1 MIGMSNSFL
10 YDITILLYALSVL
23 GYFID
28 FLQNNRRVNIFAFWL
43 LSIVWVLQSIF
54 LIINLIQL
62 ERFPFF
68 TLFEGLLLYVWL
80 IVTLSLVI
88 NRFFKVDFF
97 VFFANVFGF
106 IIMSIHLFA
115 PKEHVSTAAAQQL
128 MSELLIIHISMA
140 MLSYSAFSLAF
151 IFSIMYI
158 FQHNMLKKK
167 KWGKR
172 LIRLG
177 NLSQLENLSY
187 VSTIIAVPMLFFSL
201 VLGMIWAYIKVPD
214 FFWYDAKVL
223 LSFLVILIYSSYL
236 YLKVGKGKQGKDIA
250 LWNIA
255 GFLVILINLF
265 LSSELTNFHLWNR

>member
-1 MIGMSNSFL
+1 MFGFTNSLIYDLMI
-10 YDITILLYALSVL
+10 TLYALSVL

-28 FLQNNRRVNIFAFWL
+28 FLQNNRKANVFAFWL
-43 LSIVWVLQSIF
+43 LSIVWVLQTVS
-54 LIINLIQL
+54 LVLTLL
-62 ERFPFF
+62 EFNRFPFL
-68 TLFEGLLLYVWL
+68 TIFEGLFFYVWL

-88 NRFFKVDFF
+88 NWFFTVDFF

-115 PKEHVSTAAAQQL
+115 PKENISTAAAEQL

-140 MLSYSAFSLAF
+140 MLSYGAFALAF

-158 FQHNMLKKK
+158 FQHHLLKKK

-177 NLSQLENLSY
+177 DLTQLDSLAYS
-187 VSTIIAVPMLFFSL
+187 STIIAVPMLALSL
-201 VLGMIWAYIKVPD
+201 VLGVIWAYIKIEA
-214 FFWYDAKVL
+214 FHWYDAKVL
-223 LSFLVILIYSSYL
+223 ASFIVIIIYSIYL
-236 YLKVGKGKQGKDIA
+236 SLKVSGRIAGKTLA

-255 GFLVILINLF
+255 GFLLILINLF
-265 LSSELTNFHLWNR
+265 LSGELSSFHLWRQ